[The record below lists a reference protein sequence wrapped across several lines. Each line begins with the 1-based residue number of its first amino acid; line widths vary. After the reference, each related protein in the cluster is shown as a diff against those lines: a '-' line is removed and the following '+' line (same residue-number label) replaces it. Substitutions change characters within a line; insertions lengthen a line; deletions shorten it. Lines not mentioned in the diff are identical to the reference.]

1 MATVATLRDLVSALV
16 DSAPDESELSG
27 VRADME
33 SFFERVS
40 GSGELRDVL
49 LSTVFSTEEKKAVLG
64 DFLKAV
70 SALEITR
77 RFLLL
82 VLEMEKVPA
91 LLGSREAVLA
101 RLDEAVGKVTAEIT
115 SARDLSQND
124 VDRLSAALRAATGKT
139 VEMSLKVD
147 PSMIGGIKAQVGD
160 KVYDNSVRTQLERI
174 RGVLSPS

>member
-16 DSAPDESELSG
+16 DSAENERELSG

-33 SFFERVS
+33 SFFEHFS
-40 GSGELRDVL
+40 GSEELRDVL
-49 LSTVFSTEEKKAVLG
+49 LSTVFSMEEKNAVVG
-64 DFLKAV
+64 DFLEAA
-70 SALEITR
+70 SFLDITK
-77 RFLLL
+77 RFILL
-82 VLEMEKVPA
+82 VLEMEKVAA
-91 LLGSREAVLA
+91 LLSSRESVLA

-115 SARDLSQND
+115 SARDLSPSD
-124 VDRLSAALRAATGKT
+124 VERLSAALCAATGKT
-139 VEMSLKVD
+139 VDVSLKVD

>member
-16 DSAPDESELSG
+16 DSAADESELSG

-49 LSTVFSTEEKKAVLG
+49 LSTVFSVEEKKAVLG
-64 DFLKAV
+64 DFLEAA
-70 SALEITR
+70 SFLGTTR

-82 VLEMEKVPA
+82 ALEMDKVAA
-91 LLGSREAVLA
+91 LLGSEESVLA

-115 SARDLSQND
+115 SATDLSPGD
-124 VDRLSAALRAATGKT
+124 VERLSAALRAATGKT
-139 VEMSLKVD
+139 VEVSLKVD

>member
-16 DSAPDESELSG
+16 DSAADESELSG
-27 VRADME
+27 VKADME

-40 GSGELRDVL
+40 VSDELRDVL
-49 LSTVFSTEEKKAVLG
+49 LSTVFSMEEKKAVLADLLG
-64 DFLKAV
+64 AASF
-70 SALEITR
+70 LEITG

-82 VLEMEKVPA
+82 VLEMEKIAV

-101 RLDEAVGKVTAEIT
+101 KLDEAVGKVTAEIT
-115 SARDLSQND
+115 SAGDLSPGD
-124 VDRLSAALRAATGKT
+124 VERLSAALRAATGKT
-139 VEMSLKVD
+139 VEVSLKVD

>member
-16 DSAPDESELSG
+16 DSAADERELSG
-27 VRADME
+27 VRTDME
-33 SFFERVS
+33 SFFERFCP
-40 GSGELRDVL
+40 SGELRDVL
-49 LSTVFSTEEKKAVLG
+49 LSTVFSMEEKKAVVG
-64 DFLKAV
+64 DFLEAA
-70 SALEITR
+70 SFLDITR
-77 RFLLL
+77 RFILL

-101 RLDEAVGKVTAEIT
+101 RLDEAVGKVTAEVT
-115 SARDLSQND
+115 SARDLSPGD

-139 VEMSLKVD
+139 VEVSLKVD

>member
-16 DSAPDESELSG
+16 DSAADERELSG
-27 VRADME
+27 VRTDME
-33 SFFERVS
+33 SFFERFCP
-40 GSGELRDVL
+40 SGELRDVL
-49 LSTVFSTEEKKAVLG
+49 LSTVFSMEEKKAVVG
-64 DFLKAV
+64 DFLEAA
-70 SALEITR
+70 SFLDITR
-77 RFLLL
+77 RFILL

-101 RLDEAVGKVTAEIT
+101 RLDEAVGKVTAEVT
-115 SARDLSQND
+115 SARDLSPGD

-139 VEMSLKVD
+139 VEVSLRVD

>member
-16 DSAPDESELSG
+16 DSAADERELSG
-27 VRADME
+27 IRADVG
-33 SFFERVS
+33 SFLEQLC

-49 LSTVFSTEEKKAVLG
+49 LSTVFSMEEKKAVVE
-64 DFLKAV
+64 DFLAAA
-70 SALEITR
+70 SSLEITK
-77 RFLLL
+77 RFILL
-82 VLEMEKVPA
+82 VLEMGKVAA
-91 LLGSREAVLA
+91 LLGSKEAVLA

-115 SARDLSQND
+115 SARDLSQSD
-124 VDRLSAALRAATGKT
+124 VERLSAALRAATGKT
-139 VEMSLKVD
+139 VEVSLKVE

>member
-16 DSAPDESELSG
+16 DSAADERELSG
-27 VRADME
+27 VRTDME
-33 SFFERVS
+33 NFFERFS

-49 LSTVFSTEEKKAVLG
+49 LSTVFSMEEKKAVVG
-64 DFLKAV
+64 DFLEAASFLK
-70 SALEITR
+70 ITR
-77 RFLLL
+77 RFILL
-82 VLEMEKVPA
+82 VLEMEKVAA

-101 RLDEAVGKVTAEIT
+101 RLDEAVGKVMAEVT
-115 SARDLSQND
+115 SARDLSQGD

-139 VEMSLKVD
+139 VEVSLKVD